1 MTDVPNDDAIQ
12 IAKKRKADELL
23 DGSEDGTNED
33 ENGKGKDID
42 QDDVIQIEKK
52 RKANELLDGSE
63 DGSDEDENGKGK
75 DIAQAEDD
83 TDSAAKITT
92 PSKTHEVTK
101 RTSTRGRPIGSGTK
115 KGCSPPHILFLFINH
130 FLICCLFLS
139 RPQVSYGKIPG
150 VGQFTHVHK

>member
-1 MTDVPNDDAIQ
+1 MTDVTNDDAIL
-12 IAKKRKADELL
+12 IEKKRKAAELL
-23 DGSEDGTNED
+23 DGSEDGT
-33 ENGKGKDID
+33 
-42 QDDVIQIEKK
+42 
-52 RKANELLDGSE
+52 
-63 DGSDEDENGKGK
+63 DEDENGKGK
-75 DIAQAEDD
+75 DIAKDDTDEDENGKGKDITQDDTPMAEVE

-92 PSKTHEVTK
+92 PSKTQAGTK

-150 VGQFTHVHK
+150 VGQITRVHR

>member
-12 IAKKRKADELL
+12 IEKRRKLL
-23 DGSEDGTNED
+23 DG
-33 ENGKGKDID
+33 
-42 QDDVIQIEKK
+42 DDDD
-52 RKANELLDGSE
+52 ANEHD
-63 DGSDEDENGKGK
+63 DTDEDENGKGK
-75 DIAQAEDD
+75 DIAQDDTVMAEDD

-92 PSKTHEVTK
+92 PSKTHAVTT

-130 FLICCLFLS
+130 LLICCLFLS

>member
-1 MTDVPNDDAIQ
+1 MTDVTNDDAIQ
-12 IAKKRKADELL
+12 IEKKRKADELL
-23 DGSEDGTNED
+23 DGSEDGT
-33 ENGKGKDID
+33 
-42 QDDVIQIEKK
+42 
-52 RKANELLDGSE
+52 
-63 DGSDEDENGKGK
+63 DEDENGKGK
-75 DIAQAEDD
+75 DIAKDDTDEDEIGKGKDIAQDDAPMAEVD

-92 PSKTHEVTK
+92 PSKTQAGTK

-150 VGQFTHVHK
+150 VGEITRVHR